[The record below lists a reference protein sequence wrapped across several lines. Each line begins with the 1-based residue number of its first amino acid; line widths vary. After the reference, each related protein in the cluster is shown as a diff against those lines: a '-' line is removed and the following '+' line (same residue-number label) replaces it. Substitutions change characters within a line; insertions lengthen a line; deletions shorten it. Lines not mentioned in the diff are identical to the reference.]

1 MSVNNVRAFVVYM
14 PLLIHR
20 KKCTLIKNADKW
32 TSKALDRAT
41 SGKRPRDERHM
52 KGAEKCT
59 LIKK

>member
-32 TSKALDRAT
+32 TSKHLTERRAGDDRETEQAHRRV
-41 SGKRPRDERHM
+41 SEG
-52 KGAEKCT
+52 
-59 LIKK
+59 